1 MINPARWWHNKI
13 ERKRNNWLLAALGC
27 CFLAAF
33 SVESTGAWAL
43 LGGVPAFV
51 FVVLEAME

>member
-1 MINPARWWHNKI
+1 MIVRWWHNKT
-13 ERKRNNWLLAALGC
+13 EHKRNNWLLAALGC

-33 SVESTGAWAL
+33 SVEYAGAWAL